1 MLTKK
6 IPRVNT
12 QNISAIKFDIRYLK
26 WYYLYKRTPNIY
38 ILNFMPKIDSTIFK
52 AYDIR
57 GIYPN
62 EFNEEIAYNIGR
74 AYLDFIRKTEKIDEP
89 KIAVGRDS
97 RISSDKIFEALTQG
111 IIKQG
116 GDVFD
121 IGYATTPMLYWAV
134 NFLGTHGGTM
144 ITASHNP
151 AEYNGL
157 KMTRSKAIPISGE
170 TGLKIIQK
178 NSINEKFKK
187 GESKEAIDYKPI
199 TLYYIDFLAKK
210 TKVCFEGKIVVDAGN
225 AMTALVLPE
234 LLKRLNI
241 EYIPLFF
248 DIDCTFP
255 NHEANPFKEE
265 TLSTI
270 KSVMKKEKAI
280 LGVAFDGDGD
290 RVVFLDEEQKV
301 IRGDFITSLLA
312 QKILREKLGGKV
324 IYDLRSLWTPREAI
338 EKAVGKALISKVGHS
353 LIKEQMR
360 KEKAVFAGETSGH
373 YFFEDFFGCESA
385 ILAMIK
391 VFEIMTEQKKS
402 LKKLVEPFEKYFHSG
417 ETNFEVQDKKKILKV
432 LEKTYKNGKKNR
444 LDGLTIEFDDWWF
457 NVRPSNT
464 EPLLRLN
471 LEAKNEKLLK
481 EKIEEVK
488 NIIENKSD

>member
-1 MLTKK
+1 ML
-6 IPRVNT
+6 
-12 QNISAIKFDIRYLK
+12 
-26 WYYLYKRTPNIY
+26 
-38 ILNFMPKIDSTIFK
+38 KIDPNIFK

-57 GIYPN
+57 GIYPSELN
-62 EFNEEIAYNIGR
+62 EKITYNIGR
-74 AYLDFIRKTEKIDEP
+74 AYLDFIRKTEGIDEP
-89 KIAVGRDS
+89 KIAVGRD
-97 RISSDKIFEALTQG
+97 RKTSSDKIFKALTQG
-111 IIKQG
+111 ITKQG
-116 GDVFD
+116 GDIFD

-134 NFLGTHGGTM
+134 NFLGTHGGIM

-151 AEYNGL
+151 AEYNGF

-178 NSINEKFKK
+178 NAVSEKFKE

-199 TLYYIDFLAKK
+199 TSYYIDFLTKKAKICLK
-210 TKVCFEGKIVVDAGN
+210 GKVVVDAGN

-234 LLKRLNI
+234 LLKRLNV

-265 TLSTI
+265 TLSAI
-270 KSVMKKEKAI
+270 KDVMKREKAI

-301 IRGDFITSLLA
+301 IRGDFVTSLLA
-312 QKILREKLGGKV
+312 QKVLKDKPEGKV

-338 EKAVGKALISKVGHS
+338 ERAGGKALISKVGHS

-360 KEKAVFAGETSGH
+360 KEKAIFAGETSGH

-391 VFEIMTEQKKS
+391 VFEIMTEQRKS
-402 LKKLVEPFEKYFHSG
+402 LKELVEPFKKYFHSG
-417 ETNFEVQDKKKILKV
+417 EINFKVQDKKKILKI
-432 LEKTYKNGKKNR
+432 LKKTYRDGKKNK
-444 LDGLTIEFDDWWF
+444 LDGLTVEFNDWWF

-481 EKIEEVK
+481 EKIEEIK

>member
-1 MLTKK
+1 ML
-6 IPRVNT
+6 
-12 QNISAIKFDIRYLK
+12 
-26 WYYLYKRTPNIY
+26 
-38 ILNFMPKIDSTIFK
+38 KIDPGIFK

-57 GIYPN
+57 GIYPSELN
-62 EFNEEIAYNIGR
+62 EKIAYSIGR
-74 AYLDFIRKTEKIDEP
+74 AYLDFIRKTEGIDEP
-89 KIAVGRDS
+89 KIAVGRDG

-111 IIKQG
+111 ITKQG

-134 NFLGTHGGTM
+134 NFLGTNGGVM

-151 AEYNGL
+151 AEYNGF
-157 KMTRSKAIPISGE
+157 KMTKSKAIPISGE

-178 NSINEKFKK
+178 NAVNEKFNK

-199 TLYYIDFLAKK
+199 TPYYIDFLTKK
-210 TKVCFEGKIVVDAGN
+210 AKVCLEGKIVVDAGN

-234 LLKRLNI
+234 LLKRFNI

-265 TLSTI
+265 TLGAI
-270 KSVMKKEKAI
+270 KDVMKKEKAT

-290 RVVFLDEEQKV
+290 RVVFLDEDQKV
-301 IRGDFITSLLA
+301 IRGDFVTSLLA
-312 QKILREKLGGKV
+312 QKVLKEKPGGKV

-338 EKAVGKALISKVGHS
+338 EKAGGKALISKVGHS

-360 KEKAVFAGETSGH
+360 KEKAIFAGETSGH

-385 ILAMIK
+385 MLAMIK

-402 LKKLVEPFEKYFHSG
+402 LKELIEPFEKYFHSG
-417 ETNFEVQDKKKILKV
+417 EINFEVEDKKRILKI
-432 LEKTYKNGKKNR
+432 LEKTYRDGKKNK
-444 LDGLTIEFDDWWF
+444 LDGLTVEFDDWWF

-481 EKIEEVK
+481 EKTEEIK
-488 NIIENKSD
+488 NIIEIKSD